1 MVSDSGA
8 TTPTH
13 QKPQLPPPSNPP
25 SDVKKPEPQGLLA
38 RLHRDIDTHHADL
51 MLIVCC
57 CVSGLCDSVAFNAT
71 GAFVS
76 MQTGN
81 TIILSLGAA
90 GLPPNQPTLWLRAL
104 LSLASFWLG
113 CCFFSRFV
121 RHFRPRS
128 RLTLFASFALQC
140 CCLIAAAVL
149 AQSHVIP
156 SFAQTSL
163 KTALDAAGTKHRE
176 EIENNH
182 LSLAP
187 LGLLAFQFGGQI
199 VASRTLGYNEV
210 PTNVLTSLYCDLLS
224 DPLLFSNKGGIW
236 ADKKRNRRF
245 AAVVMSF
252 VGGISGGWVQRS
264 KGGMAAALWMAVF
277 IKVVMTCLWLG
288 WKVERK
294 GEGEEKE
301 VV

>member
-1 MVSDSGA
+1 MIDESGA
-8 TTPTH
+8 TTPT
-13 QKPQLPPPSNPP
+13 QPKQQLPPPRK
-25 SDVKKPEPQGLLA
+25 DVKPASSGLLA
-38 RLHRDIDTHHADL
+38 HLRRDIDVRHADL
-51 MLIVCC
+51 ILIVCC
-57 CVSGLCDSVAFNAT
+57 MLSGLCDSVAFNAT

-90 GLPPNQPTLWLRAL
+90 SLPPNQPTLWLRAL
-104 LSLASFWLG
+104 ISLVSFWLG
-113 CCFFSRFV
+113 CFFFARFA
-121 RHFRPRS
+121 RHFLASPRS
-128 RLTLFASFALQC
+128 RLTLFASFAIQS
-140 CCLIAAAVL
+140 CCLIAAAAL

-163 KTALDAAGTKHRE
+163 RTVLDAEGTKHRE
-176 EIENNH
+176 EIENNN

-187 LGLLAFQFGGQI
+187 LALMAFQFGGQI

-210 PTNVLTSLYCDLLS
+210 PTNVLTSLYCDFLS
-224 DPLLFSNKGGIW
+224 DPLLFSAKGGIW

-277 IKVVMTCLWLG
+277 IKVCTTVGWLC
-288 WKVERK
+288 WKAEK
-294 GEGEEKE
+294 KEGEGGKKAE
-301 VV
+301 V